1 MRESERLLEVR
12 NLRTTFDTEGTRV
25 YAVRGV
31 SLDLARGEVL
41 GVVGESGSG
50 KSVSMKSII
59 RLLPPTATVQADA
72 IRFDGKDMLS
82 LNEKAMRD
90 IRGDQI
96 SMIFQDPMTSL
107 DPLRMVGSHIE
118 EVLRRHSG
126 LGRTAARAEAARL
139 LGDVGVEN
147 PERRMLQYPH
157 EFSGGMRQRV
167 LIAMALACH
176 PKLLIADE
184 PTTALDVTIQAQI
197 LDLIADLQRREG
209 MSVILITHNL
219 GIVARMCSRV
229 AVLYAGLLMEEGSAE
244 DVFYRPAHP
253 YTRALLASI
262 PSRDGSAERLIPIS
276 GQAPSL
282 TSPPP
287 GCPFAP
293 RCGRAR
299 AACETVDCA
308 LREVATGH
316 RTACPWPDG
325 EVTADV

>member
-1 MRESERLLEVR
+1 MEENKPLLEVR
-12 NLRTTFDTEGTRV
+12 NLRTVFDVEGTRV

-31 SLDLARGEVL
+31 SFDLNPGEVL
-41 GVVGESGSG
+41 GIVGESGSG

-59 RLLPPTATVQADA
+59 RLLPRTATVQAES
-72 IRFDGKDMLS
+72 ILFDGRDMTSLS
-82 LNEKAMRD
+82 EKEMQG

-107 DPLRMVGSHIE
+107 DPLRTVGSHIV
-118 EVLRRHSG
+118 EVLRRHRG
-126 LGRTAARAEAARL
+126 LGKADARAEAIRL
-139 LGDVGVEN
+139 LEEVGVEN

-157 EFSGGMRQRV
+157 EFSGGIRQRV
-167 LIAMALACH
+167 LIAMALACQ

-197 LDLIADLQRREG
+197 LDLIADLQRKEG

-219 GIVARMCSRV
+219 GIVARMCRRV
-229 AVLYAGLLMEEGSAE
+229 AVFYAGLLMEEGSVE
-244 DVFYRPAHP
+244 DIFYRPSHP

-262 PSRDGSAERLIPIS
+262 PARDGKNERLVPIV

-282 TSPPP
+282 TDPPP

-293 RCGRAR
+293 RCSLAGRECEGL
-299 AACETVDCA
+299 ACTLTEIA
-308 LREVATGH
+308 PGH
-316 RTACPWPDG
+316 KTACSRIAK
-325 EVTADV
+325 EAHTRA